1 MSVSSRNLPF
11 PHNLSP
17 AQRRSIE
24 AVDRWGTIVAAA
36 KAMGLADKTI
46 GHQLMHARR
55 RAGVETTDAL
65 VKLYRGAS

>member
-1 MSVSSRNLPF
+1 
-11 PHNLSP
+11 
-17 AQRRSIE
+17 
-24 AVDRWGTIVAAA
+24 
-36 KAMGLADKTI
+36 MGLAEKTI